1 MSIDSLPPPPGA
13 KQRRVDLLP
22 APPVSTPTSSIA
34 HLPPPPMSA
43 AVAALP
49 PPPSQS
55 SPLVSARTPVPPSAS
70 TPPSAESLD
79 KEIADRGA
87 FDKPAVSSEP
97 ITDAELEVLAKKHNV
112 KSSVL
117 RAGLT
122 SFGGATENKSDFL
135 DKVGSLFNVA
145 SAGAGFDVPTKLAK
159 KAMPDNYERAF
170 DDLQDLA
177 SGRKSYAVKTAE
189 TAAGVLTGG
198 AAIKGARTLWQVAK
212 PMAAFG
218 AAAGFGGSR
227 KGEEIQGT
235 AIGGSI
241 GGVLGVAGHVAVPV
255 IGKAVTTVTN
265 LAKRGMSGVEAK
277 LFDKGVKEGT
287 HDIAGAIRRE
297 AERTAKSSEI
307 LESSLNSNNF
317 EPAANEVDRILSEQ
331 LSTEAVEAALTPG
344 TAQNMKLMRKAK
356 AARVREMSPDIPGKV
371 AVEEVAGD
379 EIKTQLA
386 KEVLEDNTIKFAKY
400 LAPKAEVNSVDTA
413 LEAIQSWTSKEGGL
427 TAEGAQKALKAQYD
441 IFTMIKHG
449 LSGIDNEG
457 IEIQGTG
464 NFLGKALHGAIPKE
478 QSFRIIDAKAGTGA
492 ESLLEKYNTDLAKM
506 STAKN
511 YFKKKSLKLSNESN
525 QLGITPEASARIYH
539 AIENGE
545 LDTLSAAERKAA
557 DAHMKIV
564 NEGRDYV
571 NGVANESGIS
581 LPEGTAPIHI
591 GELAATGDKKGYVYK
606 TLLDTDEAIN
616 AIRKQSQS
624 ALEEVANARHIV
636 QDSREILSFA
646 DLSAAEFKDALQ
658 LKSVRDL
665 MWPLHSLSGSPITRG
680 VEVDNALRALNSRT
694 SRSSLE
700 TVARAAQSRTGMIPD
715 YLLEKNLV
723 KLQNKYLD
731 NSLQHV
737 YLRDVESKLRAQA
750 TLLAAAGDKAGAQ
763 SILNSILGVRGTQS
777 NSLPAAFRQNM
788 AATNIHFDRMAEKYG
803 ADTVLGKTALLAKG
817 FPSLLHDINLQ
828 IYPNTM
834 GWSVRS
840 AVQNQ
845 LQTLTKTYPELGAIY
860 GVKNLKTAIFNVVFN
875 RKSYLDRA
883 SNWGLL
889 QAEHIAGMEESIAAA
904 IDKSTS
910 WKLPRKILASYTK
923 YAMFLQKFAEDNNR
937 AISVAAAEKMI
948 VDLRSGTSSLAM
960 GSLRKMP
967 PEVQATV
974 TALLQSNPLKAEEM
988 LARHLIAQTQYFY
1001 SKASMSD
1008 FGHMLGPMFTPFTR
1022 WPTGTAGDFAAELST
1037 KKLTPAALRLAEKY
1051 MVPFMLMG
1059 GLQHLIFGDPDK
1071 MSDAQRLIAGSSGL
1085 TGAAPITVLRS
1096 LYTGE
1101 VGSPPMLRIL
1111 KKGIIDPALRGDT
1124 NKAEQGFNQLFQ
1136 TFTPAAGLYRFL
1148 YKDLDT
1154 FLSAPQ
1160 YTKMK

>member
-1 MSIDSLPPPPGA
+1 MSIDFLPPPPGA

-22 APPVSTPTSSIA
+22 APPVSTPRSSIA

-49 PPPSQS
+49 PPPGQS
-55 SPLVSARTPVPPSAS
+55 SPLNVANTPA
-70 TPPSAESLD
+70 TAESLD

-87 FDKPAVSSEP
+87 FDKPAVASQP
-97 ITDAELEVLAKKHNV
+97 VTDQELEVLATKHGV

-189 TAAGVLTGG
+189 TVAGAFTGG
-198 AAIKGARTLWQVAK
+198 TAIKGAKTLWQVAK
-212 PMAAFG
+212 PLAAFG
-218 AAAGFGGSR
+218 AASGFGGSR

-235 AIGGSI
+235 AIGGAL
-241 GGVLGVAGHVAVPV
+241 GGVLGVAGHKAAPA
-255 IGKAVTTVTN
+255 IGKAVTAVTN
-265 LAKRGMSGVEAK
+265 QVKRGMSAVEAK
-277 LFDKGVKEGT
+277 LFDTGVKEGT

-331 LSTEAVEAALTPG
+331 LSTEAIEAALTPG
-344 TAQNMKLMRKAK
+344 TAKNMKLMQKAK
-356 AARVREMSPDIPGKV
+356 NSRVRELSPDVPGKV
-371 AVEEVAGD
+371 AVEEIAED

-400 LAPKAEVNSVDTA
+400 LSPKSEVNSVDTA
-413 LEAIQSWTSKEGGL
+413 LEAIKSWSSKEGGL
-427 TAEGAQKALKAQYD
+427 TAEGAQKALKESYNT
-441 IFTMIKHG
+441 FTMIKHG
-449 LSGIDNEG
+449 VRGIANEG

-464 NFLGKALHGAIPKE
+464 NFLEKALHGAIPKE
-478 QSFRIIDAKAGTGA
+478 QVFRIIDKRAGVGA
-492 ESLLEKYNTDLAKM
+492 ESLLEKYNTDLSKM
-506 STAKN
+506 SIAKN

-525 QLGITPEASARIYH
+525 QLGITPEANARIYH

-545 LDTLSAAERKAA
+545 LDTLNVAERKVA
-557 DAHMKIV
+557 DAHMKII

-624 ALEEVANARHIV
+624 ALEEVANAGHIV

-665 MWPLHSLSGSPITRG
+665 MWPLHSMSGSPITRG

-700 TVARAAQSRTGMIPD
+700 TIARAAQSRTGMIPD

-750 TLLAAAGDKAGAQ
+750 ALLTAAGDKAGAQ

-777 NSLPAAFRQNM
+777 DSLPAAFRQKM
-788 AATNIHFDRMAEKYG
+788 AATNSHFDKMAEKYG
-803 ADTVLGKTALLAKG
+803 ADTVRGKTALLAKG
-817 FPSLLHDINLQ
+817 FPSLLHDLSLQ

-834 GWSVRS
+834 GWSIRS
-840 AVQNQ
+840 ALQNQ
-845 LQTLTKTYPELGAIY
+845 LQTLTKTYPELGILY
-860 GVKNLKTAIFNVVFN
+860 GAKNLKTAIFNVAFS
-875 RKSYLDRA
+875 RSKYLTKA

-889 QAEHIAGMEESIAAA
+889 QAEHIAGMEESIAAG
-904 IDKSTS
+904 IEKSMRF
-910 WKLPRKILASYTK
+910 KLPRKILASYTK

-937 AISVAAAEKMI
+937 SIAVAAAEKMI
-948 VDLRSGTSSLAM
+948 IDLRSGTSSLAM
-960 GSLRKMP
+960 DSLRKMP
-967 PEVQATV
+967 TEVQATV
-974 TALLQSNPLKAEEM
+974 TALLQSDPLRAEEM
-988 LARHLIAQTQYFY
+988 LARHLVAQTQFFY

-1008 FGHMLGPMFTPFTR
+1008 FGHMLGPMFTPFTK
-1022 WPTGTAGDFAAELST
+1022 WPTAIVGDIAAELST

-1051 MVPFMLMG
+1051 MVPLMALG
-1059 GLQHLIFGDPDK
+1059 GMQHLVFGDPEK
-1071 MSDAQRLIAGSSGL
+1071 MSDAKRLVAGSSGL
-1085 TGAAPITVLRS
+1085 TGAAPISVINS
-1096 LYTGE
+1096 IWTGDI
-1101 VGSPPMLRIL
+1101 VQPPMLKIL

-1124 NKAEQGFNQLFQ
+1124 NKASQGFNQLFQ
-1136 TFTPAAGLYRFL
+1136 TFTPAAGLYRFMA
-1148 YKDLDT
+1148 KDLDT